1 LIDLRPLVRSP
12 ATFVERWA
20 SETRPGRWRCARR
33 AVCGVRQA
41 IPRGTGCARASSPKR
56 RSSSRPF
63 GDDVAVPRKTWLPFI
78 EVRDDGFGFE
88 LSGPSE
94 ALTQLADAFSEDVVS
109 AEVTPDD
116 GSVIVVRLINE
127 GPVTIRHQ
135 GLRVDIVG
143 GRAALDQLADA
154 LRFVAAGP
162 AGRSLPYHA
171 HVEHYPGHPW
181 LAAESEPVVVRLLPD
196 PQRAA

>member
-1 LIDLRPLVRSP
+1 
-12 ATFVERWA
+12 
-20 SETRPGRWRCARR
+20 
-33 AVCGVRQA
+33 
-41 IPRGTGCARASSPKR
+41 
-56 RSSSRPF
+56 
-63 GDDVAVPRKTWLPFI
+63 VPRATWLPAI

-94 ALTQLADAFSEDVVS
+94 ALVQLADAFSGDVVS

-116 GSVIVVRLINE
+116 GSVIVVRVANE

-162 AGRSLPYHA
+162 AVPSTVPYHA

-181 LAAESEPVVVRLLPD
+181 LSAESEPVVVRLLPD
-196 PQRAA
+196 PQRAT